1 MKEVISHLE
10 PKEVFHY
17 FEILSGIPRGSSH
30 EKKVS
35 DWFVSFAKER
45 GLEVKQD
52 ELYNILIKKPGT
64 PGYENAPTVILH
76 GHMDMVCKKEDGIEH
91 DFQKDGLDLRI
102 QGDYI
107 DAVGT
112 TLGADNG
119 IGLSYFLALLD
130 SKDIPH
136 PPLEVAITVM
146 EEMGKVGGNGYNVS
160 WLSGKRMI
168 DLNWHLDDHLL
179 AGCGGDVSVKYSVD
193 LKKEK
198 LEERA
203 RLYNLDVY
211 GLIGGHCEFDIV
223 LERANS
229 IKVIA
234 RLLNNILHQTSDVRV
249 AEISGGVQNNVIPS
263 EANAV
268 LAIMPEELEK
278 VKTVVAETYAE
289 LQDEYSVTD
298 PGVKVELKE
307 SESVYEEGFA
317 PEMTEKLVNSI
328 LNLVNGVVSMSFK
341 IKGISE
347 CSNNIGI
354 MRTEEDAV
362 TIISTITSGVT
373 TRKHEVMKQMF
384 ALADL
389 AGEGVKAEQFG
400 CDAPEWI
407 YNPDSHLLA
416 VSKAAYEKVVG
427 EKPFIE
433 VMPASLELGLFQGRI
448 PGLDIISI
456 GTETHGVHSPE
467 EKLGITSVG
476 KVWKIFKEVM
486 KNLQN

>member
-10 PKEVFHY
+10 PKEVFHF
-17 FEILSGIPRGSSH
+17 FEILSNIPRGSGH
-30 EKKVS
+30 EKTVS
-35 DWFVSFAKER
+35 DWFVSFAQER

-64 PGYENAPTVILH
+64 AGYENAPTVILH
-76 GHMDMVCKKEDGIEH
+76 GHMDMVCKKKDGISH
-91 DFQKDGLDLRI
+91 DFLTEGLNLRI
-102 QGDYI
+102 QGNYI
-107 DAVGT
+107 DADGT

-136 PPLEVAITVM
+136 PPLEAAITVM
-146 EEMGKVGGNGYNVS
+146 EEMGKVGGNGYNTS
-160 WLSGKRMI
+160 WLTGKRMI

-179 AGCGGDVSVKYSVD
+179 AGCGGDVSVKYSVTLD
-193 LKKEK
+193 KEEKEASAK
-198 LEERA
+198 L
-203 RLYNLDVY
+203 YDLDVY

-223 LERANS
+223 LERANA

-234 RLLNNILHQTSDVRV
+234 RLLNNILHGARGVRV
-249 AEISGGVQNNVIPS
+249 AVISGGVQNNVIPS

-268 LAIMPEELEK
+268 LAVPESEEEN
-278 VKTVVAETYAE
+278 VKTIVAETFAE
-289 LQDEYSVTD
+289 LREEYSITD
-298 PGVKVELKE
+298 PGIRVELKE
-307 SESVYEEGFA
+307 SAAVYEQVFTPA
-317 PEMTEKLVNSI
+317 MTDKLVNSI

-354 MRTEEDAV
+354 MRTEAEAV

-389 AGEGVKAEQFG
+389 AGEGVTAEQFG

-407 YNPDSHLLA
+407 YNPDSYLLK
-416 VSKAAYEKVVG
+416 VSKAAYSKVVG
-427 EKPFIE
+427 EPPFIE
-433 VMPASLELGLFQGRI
+433 VMPASLELGLFQRRI

-467 EKLGITSVG
+467 EKLGISSVG